1 MLIFGG
7 LVGFS
12 KKKLGGFAGLAAF
25 EKLWFYNTNRN
36 NMFENPLLYATQLAG
51 GSLLKKLK
59 CFEIMLHIFVLLRV

>member
-1 MLIFGG
+1 MWIFGG

-12 KKKLGGFAGLAAF
+12 KKKIWGLAGLAGF
-25 EKLWFYNTNRN
+25 EKPWFYNRN

-59 CFEIMLHIFVLLRV
+59 FFEIMLHIFVLSRV